1 MPTPTN
7 NLQLNT
13 FLENEAVDFEAINAN
28 FEKIDEFCI
37 AVESGTKTAA
47 YSGAVSG
54 NAVWTYKKYSDG
66 TLEMYT
72 KLSFNG
78 ACTGGTGPYYMS
90 HIKAMFPLSLKA
102 VDDVQL
108 NLRSSSNKG
117 WVSDT
122 TDKNI
127 LDYVQFTPVS
137 PVSEL
142 ASNYKEVYIN
152 VKGRWK

>member
-13 FLENEAVDFEAINAN
+13 FLENEAVDYEAVNAN
-28 FEKIDEFCI
+28 FEKIDGFCI
-37 AVESGTKTAA
+37 AIESGTKTAA

-54 NAVWTYKKYSDG
+54 NAVWAYKKYSDG

-78 ACTGGTGPYYMS
+78 ACSGGTGPYYMS
-90 HIKAMFPLSLKA
+90 FIKAMFPLSLKT
-102 VDDVQL
+102 VDDVQM
-108 NLRSSSNKG
+108 NLRASNNKG

-137 PVSEL
+137 PVSE
-142 ASNYKEVYIN
+142 STSSYKEVYIN